1 MLNKKKNRTNWT
13 NWCPKHLEITK
24 KLMKNLITV
33 IGQKVTERETF
44 QQKRCQ
50 EITKVI
56 TISDISNT
64 SNIYSCLLYTS
75 PSPRDGL
82 LSRMPS
88 SA

>member
-64 SNIYSCLLYTS
+64 SNIYSLA
-75 PSPRDGL
+75 
-82 LSRMPS
+82 
-88 SA
+88 SAINHMKPGIIFHGSN

>member
-1 MLNKKKNRTNWT
+1 MLNKKKNRTNWMT

-64 SNIYSCLLYTS
+64 SNIYSLAFAINHMKPGIIFHGS
-75 PSPRDGL
+75 N
-82 LSRMPS
+82 
-88 SA
+88 